1 MLGTSM
7 MRANSQNG
15 KASSESVI
23 LSPAGY
29 PPWLMTPAS
38 SEMTDDA
45 ASPAQAAIAE
55 TGISSALTKAQA
67 AQMGTPTI
75 TSRTWAAPAKVV
87 QVPHPA
93 AGALE

>member
-1 MLGTSM
+1 M
-7 MRANSQNG
+7 MRANSQNW

-23 LSPAGY
+23 QSPAGY

-38 SEMTDDA
+38 SEKTDDG
-45 ASPAQAAIAE
+45 ASPAQAVIAT

-75 TSRTWAAPAKVV
+75 ISKTQAALANVDK
-87 QVPHPA
+87 VPHPA
-93 AGALE
+93 AGEL